1 MFVVLFAYGIHIMQL
16 YIYILMI
23 CKMLSLDESLLP
35 CSAISFSV
43 PMFSHFFRAPKSC
56 APRKQT
62 EPRKSRAVVG
72 EVGRSQTR
80 WLAPGST
87 NWAFPVACVNIEA
100 IAKGGKTYVCE
111 KSWQP
116 LIVVISCHLFWN
128 TRGSDPQSSCIWQLL
143 WRDVLWRRHDMWTWV
158 TKQNCGFFLVIQ
170 GRCSNIYFFA
180 GVFSYLGVM
189 CVYVC
194 CSSKPASLRSLSMQY
209 EHAVCIRRFVQTLM
223 HFPQFRLVEWF

>member
-1 MFVVLFAYGIHIMQL
+1 MFVVLFAYGIHIMQW

-23 CKMLSLDESLLP
+23 CKMLSLDKSLLP

-43 PMFSHFFRAPKSC
+43 PMFSHFLRAPKSC

-87 NWAFPVACVNIEA
+87 NWAFPVARVNIEA
-100 IAKGGKTYVCE
+100 ITKGGKTYVCE

-116 LIVVISCHLFWN
+116 LIFSLLCHKLSFILKHE
-128 TRGSDPQSSCIWQLL
+128 G
-143 WRDVLWRRHDMWTWV
+143 
-158 TKQNCGFFLVIQ
+158 
-170 GRCSNIYFFA
+170 
-180 GVFSYLGVM
+180 
-189 CVYVC
+189 
-194 CSSKPASLRSLSMQY
+194 LRSPIQLHLATPLEGCALKASWYVNMSD
-209 EHAVCIRRFVQTLM
+209 
-223 HFPQFRLVEWF
+223 